1 MDTSEITKRHTSKNL
16 HEHIK
21 KVMNE
26 WGIQTSGADITINH
40 NEIPADDIDE
50 GIDYMRDDN
59 EDETEQEYE
68 SQTEFSQ
75 TQLSDEDETQ
85 ISQEDVESC
94 SNIHKTVVFTS
105 DNAADITKALRDE
118 GNYIWIGCAA
128 HHINLIIKEG
138 FKKVA
143 AAAQLLKNC
152 KAIVLAV
159 NHSQPLLYDVRNNQN
174 ELGIPQQALM
184 QEMITRWWSIL
195 SMLESIYKTHNTV
208 ALSLLKFDK
217 KHLVLTSDS
226 LC

>member
-1 MDTSEITKRHTSKNL
+1 M
-16 HEHIK
+16 
-21 KVMNE
+21 
-26 WGIQTSGADITINH
+26 
-40 NEIPADDIDE
+40 
-50 GIDYMRDDN
+50 
-59 EDETEQEYE
+59 
-68 SQTEFSQ
+68 
-75 TQLSDEDETQ
+75 
-85 ISQEDVESC
+85 
-94 SNIHKTVVFTS
+94 VFTS
-105 DNAADITKALRDE
+105 DNAADITKALKDE

-195 SMLESIYKTHNTV
+195 SMLESIYKTRNAV

-217 KHLVLTSDS
+217 KSVVLTSDS
-226 LC
+226 LSKIKEIIDLLKEIKVVTDQLETENDVSITHIIPNFKFLRDSILTHYDRDSQMIRDMKTHMKIKLDSRYSPFQTEYLT

>member
-1 MDTSEITKRHTSKNL
+1 M
-16 HEHIK
+16 
-21 KVMNE
+21 
-26 WGIQTSGADITINH
+26 
-40 NEIPADDIDE
+40 
-50 GIDYMRDDN
+50 
-59 EDETEQEYE
+59 
-68 SQTEFSQ
+68 
-75 TQLSDEDETQ
+75 
-85 ISQEDVESC
+85 
-94 SNIHKTVVFTS
+94 VFTS

-195 SMLESIYKTHNTV
+195 SMLESIYKTRNAV

-226 LC
+226 LSKIKEIIDLLKEIKVVTDQLETENDVSITHIITNFIF

>member
-21 KVMNE
+21 KVMNA
-26 WGIQTSGADITINH
+26 WGIHTSGAGITINH
-40 NEIPADDIDE
+40 NEIPAADIDE

-68 SQTEFSQ
+68 SQTEFSHTHLSDEDETQ
-75 TQLSDEDETQ
+75 ISQLSDEDETQ

-159 NHSQPLLYDVRNNQN
+159 NHSQPLLYDIRNYKK
-174 ELGIPQQALM
+174 LGLSQQALM
-184 QEMITRWWSIL
+184 QKIITRW
-195 SMLESIYKTHNTV
+195 
-208 ALSLLKFDK
+208 
-217 KHLVLTSDS
+217 
-226 LC
+226 